1 MLTKKDLLLMSAARL
16 YSLGVELEGAREK
29 LRELVDR
36 KVSYDSPE
44 MLEALHSF
52 QELDAQFQSLEK
64 EHIALRDEL
73 TGQKTAVASKE
84 QNEIR

>member
-36 KVSYDSPE
+36 KVPYNSPE
-44 MLEALHSF
+44 VLEALHRF

-73 TGQKTAVASKE
+73 TGQKTAKDL
-84 QNEIR
+84 

>member
-16 YSLGVELEGAREK
+16 YSLGVEMEGAREK

-52 QELDAQFQSLEK
+52 QELKAQFQSLEK
-64 EHIALRDEL
+64 EHMALRAEL
-73 TGQKTAVASKE
+73 SD
-84 QNEIR
+84 IP